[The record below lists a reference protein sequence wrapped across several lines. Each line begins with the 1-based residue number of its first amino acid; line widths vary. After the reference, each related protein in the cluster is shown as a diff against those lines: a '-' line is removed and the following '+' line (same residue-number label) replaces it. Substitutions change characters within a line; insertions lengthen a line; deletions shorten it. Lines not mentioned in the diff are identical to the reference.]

1 MTAVRIFETPWGRM
15 AVAATARGLAHVVLP
30 GKKNGAAFARLARLE
45 SGDAPRSART
55 CARRA
60 EREIREYLRRRRR
73 RAFTVPLDLA
83 ALPRFHQRA
92 LLAAREI
99 PFGRTVTYGELA
111 ARAGRPYA
119 ARAVGQAMAR
129 NPVPLV
135 VPCHRVVAAGGRL
148 GGFGGG
154 AALKRRL
161 LALENVISTQR
172 LRRAQRK
179 E

>member
-1 MTAVRIFETPWGRM
+1 MTSVRIFETPWGRM

-30 GKKNGAAFARLARLE
+30 GKRNGMVLAHLARLRG
-45 SGDAPRSART
+45 SDAPRSART
-55 CARRA
+55 RARWA
-60 EREIREYLRRRRR
+60 EREIREYLRGRR
-73 RAFTVPLDLA
+73 RAFTVPLDLT

-92 LLAAREI
+92 LLAARKI

-111 ARAGRPYA
+111 ARAGRPHA

-135 VPCHRVVAAGGRL
+135 VPCHRVVATGGRL

-154 AALKRRL
+154 ATLKRRL
-161 LALENVISTQR
+161 LTLEGACQKTV
-172 LRRAQRK
+172 
-179 E
+179 

>member
-30 GKKNGAAFARLARLE
+30 GKKNGTALARLATLE
-45 SGDAPRSART
+45 GREAPRTARAH
-55 CARRA
+55 ARQA
-60 EREIREYLRRRRR
+60 ERQISEYLRGRQ
-73 RAFTVPLDLA
+73 RAFTIPLDLA
-83 ALPRFHQRA
+83 SLPRFHKRA
-92 LLAAREI
+92 LLAARKI

-111 ARAGRPYA
+111 ARAGRPHA

-135 VPCHRVVAAGGRL
+135 VPCHRVVAADGNL

-154 AALKRRL
+154 AAMKRRL

-172 LRRAQRK
+172 PRRAQRK